1 MLGIITLGINNDIPG
16 HGFAD
21 LPLLLRF
28 SQILYIYDSQNVLI
42 FSCHQLAVH
51 FLNIIVHKRKLFSI
65 ISVLSHGPKIISY

>member
-1 MLGIITLGINNDIPG
+1 MQYFCTFYTSLWMSLLYMWYSYCWVLGIITLGINNDIPG

-42 FSCHQLAVH
+42 FHVI
-51 FLNIIVHKRKLFSI
+51 N
-65 ISVLSHGPKIISY
+65 